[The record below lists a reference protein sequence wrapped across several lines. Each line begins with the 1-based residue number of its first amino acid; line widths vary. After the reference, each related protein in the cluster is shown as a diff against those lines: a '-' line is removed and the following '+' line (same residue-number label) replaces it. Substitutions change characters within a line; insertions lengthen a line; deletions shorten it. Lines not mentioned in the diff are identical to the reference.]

1 MSVSNSKQINKTQSE
16 KPENPADS
24 VFGSDPDSQP
34 VNLYDILELLK
45 KLRSEVNKIRTE
57 FTGIRFD
64 ISAILHEL
72 TIIQST

>member
-1 MSVSNSKQINKTQSE
+1 VSNSKQINKTQSE